1 MQGETVPTIIG
12 EWSTDI
18 LSLSQIVEQ
27 VLLYFGPYIMMSDY
41 GFGYCVPSAVYA
53 DWKGLVVLKELTID
67 YYVCGEYTWEAY
79 YLLKQLSLKKE
90 TY

>member
-1 MQGETVPTIIG
+1 
-12 EWSTDI
+12 
-18 LSLSQIVEQ
+18 
-27 VLLYFGPYIMMSDY
+27 MMSDY